1 MLEFDDVKVSEY
13 KDAFAMFDKDRDGL
27 INKKELDAMFR
38 ALGQTP
44 NEQEISDMIREV
56 DTQAKGAINFQEFLS
71 MMARRRKDIDEQED
85 AVAAFNS
92 FDLDKDGLIS
102 PNELKTVLARL
113 GENLT
118 DSEVADMIKESDKD
132 GDGKLNLAE
141 FLTMGRQ

>member
-1 MLEFDDVKVSEY
+1 
-13 KDAFAMFDKDRDGL
+13 
-27 INKKELDAMFR
+27 
-38 ALGQTP
+38 
-44 NEQEISDMIREV
+44 MIREV

-85 AVAAFNS
+85 ALAAFNS
-92 FDLDKDGLIS
+92 FDLDRDGLIS

-132 GDGKLNLAE
+132 GDGKLNLVE

>member
-1 MLEFDDVKVSEY
+1 MEFDDVKVSEY
-13 KDAFAMFDKDRDGL
+13 KDAFAMCDKDRDGL

-85 AVAAFNS
+85 ALAAFNS
-92 FDLDKDGLIS
+92 FDLDRDGLIS

-132 GDGKLNLAE
+132 GDGKLNLVE